1 MAMQNN
7 QELVRTF
14 SRRAALLG
22 GGQLLLL
29 GALAGRMYYLQV
41 VEADRYALLAEENR
55 INLRLLAPRR
65 GRILDRFGLP
75 LATNDQNYRVVVVP
89 EQAGNLEATIR
100 ALHGIVPISDNEH
113 NRILNEAAKKRA
125 FVPVTVKENLDWPV
139 VARIEINAPDLP
151 GVSIEVEQSRNYP
164 YGGMAVHVLG
174 YVGAVSEAEL
184 TGDPLLELPGFRIGK
199 SGIEKQYDLD
209 LRGSAGNSQVEVNA
223 VGRVIRELSRDE
235 GVPGKDLVTSID
247 LGLQTFTQQRLSAEL
262 SGAAVCIDVMTG
274 EILALASTPG
284 YDPTAFDR
292 GLTSAEWQALTTD
305 PLRPLSNKALGGTYA
320 PGSTFKTVVALAALG
335 AGITPD
341 HTVFCPGFMTLG
353 SSRFHC
359 WKKEGHGTLDMVGG
373 ISRSCDVYFYDLA
386 RRIGIDPIAAM
397 ARRFGLGAPT
407 GIDLPGEKPG
417 VIPDSDWKRAT
428 FGDIW
433 HPGESLVAGIGQGF
447 ILTTPLQ
454 LAVLVARL
462 ASGGYAIQPRLKRD
476 KMFEGES
483 GAALRENRAS
493 GSILRPPFPSL
504 NVPPEHLA
512 VVLEGMNQVSN
523 APGGT
528 AYRAR
533 IETPGMEMAGKTGTS
548 QVRRISM
555 SERAV
560 GVRKNE
566 DLPWPQRDHALF
578 IGFAP
583 VQAPRYGVAVVIE
596 HGGGGSKVAG
606 PIARDILIEAQMRD
620 PARRRPTDRLADAT
634 RPA

>member
-1 MAMQNN
+1 MQSH
-7 QELVRTF
+7 QQLVRTF

-41 VEADRYALLAEENR
+41 IEADRYALLADENR

-65 GRILDRFGLP
+65 GRILDRFGEP
-75 LATNDQNYRVVVVP
+75 IATNDQNYRAVVVP
-89 EQAGNLEATIR
+89 EQTDDLEATIR
-100 ALHGIVPISDNEH
+100 ALRSIMPIGENERV
-113 NRILNEAAKKRA
+113 RILNEIAKKRA
-125 FVPVTVKENLDWPV
+125 FVPVALKENLDWSK
-139 VARIEINAPDLP
+139 VARIELNVPDLP

-164 YGGMAVHVLG
+164 YGGMAAHVLG
-174 YVGAVSEAEL
+174 YVAAPSESEL
-184 TGDPLLELPGFRIGK
+184 TGDPLLELPGFRVGK
-199 SGIEKQYDLD
+199 SGIEKQYDSG

-235 GVPGKDLVTSID
+235 GVAGKDLITTLD
-247 LGLQTFTQQRLSAEL
+247 LGLQTFAQQRLSAEL

-274 EILALASTPG
+274 EILALASTPSF
-284 YDPTAFDR
+284 DPAAFDR

-305 PLRPLSNKALGGTYA
+305 PLRPLSNKAVSGTYA
-320 PGSTFKTVVALAALG
+320 PGSTFKTVVTLAALE

-341 HTVFCPGFMTLG
+341 HTVFCPGFTTLG
-353 SSRFHC
+353 SARFYC
-359 WKKEGHGTLDMVGG
+359 WKRGGHGTLDMIGA
-373 ISRSCDVYFYDLA
+373 ISQSCDVYFYDLA
-386 RRIGIDPIAAM
+386 RRIGVDAIAAM
-397 ARRFGLGAPT
+397 ARRFGLGAVM

-417 VIPDSDWKRAT
+417 VIPDTAWKLAT
-428 FGDIW
+428 LGEAW
-433 HPGESLVAGIGQGF
+433 QPGETLVAGIGQGF

-454 LAVLVARL
+454 LAVLVATL
-462 ASGGYAIQPRLKRD
+462 ASGGYAIRPRLKRD
-476 KMFEGES
+476 GIFDGEN
-483 GAALRENRAS
+483 GPD

-504 NVPPEHLA
+504 GLPAENLA

-523 APGGT
+523 SPKGT

-548 QVRRISM
+548 QVRRISA
-555 SERAV
+555 SERAA
-560 GVRKNE
+560 GVHKAE
-566 DLPWPQRDHALF
+566 DKPWIERDHALF

-583 VQAPRYGVAVVIE
+583 VQAPRYSVAVVIE

-606 PIARDILIEAQMRD
+606 PIARDILIEAQTRD
-620 PARRRPTDRLADAT
+620 PARRRPTDQLAAAT